1 MIVHDYPSFSR
12 DVLPRYFKHN
22 NFNSFVRQ
30 LNLCKSTETQ
40 CMLFLYVLCM
50 YCLRWVAQPVVLFG
64 SLVFLTLS
72 LSLSLSPSPSLSH
85 THSLSPSP
93 PLSLP
98 PSLSLS
104 LSLSDSDGFRKVSH
118 PEQGVLSKVQVSEPN
133 EFWHPNFRRG
143 HFELLHL
150 VQRRVCVLVVSYM
163 VHIIQ

>member
-1 MIVHDYPSFSR
+1 MIVHDYPSFSK

-50 YCLRWVAQPVVLFG
+50 YCLRWVAQPVV
-64 SLVFLTLS
+64 SLVCLTLS
-72 LSLSLSPSPSLSH
+72 LSLSL
-85 THSLSPSP
+85 
-93 PLSLP
+93 PLSLS

-104 LSLSDSDGFRKVSH
+104 GSDGFRKVSH

-143 HFELLHL
+143 HSELLHL
-150 VQRRVCVLVVSYM
+150 VQRRVCALVLVVCTIHGAHYTVNPSNTDA
-163 VHIIQ
+163 IGTE